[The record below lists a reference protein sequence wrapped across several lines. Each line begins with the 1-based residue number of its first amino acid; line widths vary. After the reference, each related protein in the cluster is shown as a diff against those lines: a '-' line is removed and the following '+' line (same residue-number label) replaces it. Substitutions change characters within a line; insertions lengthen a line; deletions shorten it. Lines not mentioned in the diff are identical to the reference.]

1 MCQVLKVSRSGFYSW
16 LKREPSRRTLYNR
29 RIVDQLKQM
38 HSDDKQCYYGS
49 PRATAELR
57 RQGYRVSR
65 PRVARLMK
73 AHRLRARRRRSYK
86 RTTQSNHH
94 LPVATHW
101 LNRHFS
107 PDQLNQVWA
116 GDITYIRTMEGWM
129 YLTVVMDLADR
140 QVIGWSTSEGMH
152 ATNTSIAAWRQAIA
166 ARGIIGPVLFHSD
179 RGVQYS
185 CHDFI
190 TELASAGDV
199 SQSMARKGNC
209 WDNAVVESFFK
220 TLKNE
225 VNPAGIFASR
235 VQARLAIF
243 EYIEC
248 WYNRHRLHSS
258 LGYRSPVE
266 QEQWLRSQNLIA
278 A

>member
-1 MCQVLKVSRSGFYSW
+1 MQGNKNQR
-16 LKREPSRRTLYNR
+16 
-29 RIVDQLKQM
+29 
-38 HSDDKQCYYGS
+38 YYGS

-57 RQGYRVSR
+57 RQGYTVSR

-73 AHRLRARRRRSYK
+73 AHGLRARRRRSYK

-129 YLTVVMDLADR
+129 YLSVVMDLADR
-140 QVIGWSTSEGMH
+140 QVIGWAVSEAMN
-152 ATNTSIAAWRQAIA
+152 ADQTSISAWRQAIA
-166 ARGIIGPVLFHSD
+166 ARGGDGPALFHSD
-179 RGVQYS
+179 QGVQYS
-185 CHDFI
+185 CQDFVA
-190 TELASAGDV
+190 ELADAGNV
-199 SQSMARKGNC
+199 CQSMARKGNC

-220 TLKNE
+220 TLKTE
-225 VNPAGIFASR
+225 IDADRVFTSR
-235 VQARLAIF
+235 AQARLAVF
-243 EYIEC
+243 DYIEC
-248 WYNRHRLHSS
+248 WYNRHRLHSA
-258 LGYRSPVE
+258 LEYRTPTE
-266 QEQWLRSQNLIA
+266 QEQWLRRQQQIA